1 MLAKIARATT
11 ASSKITALIFVS
23 LMRLIFPFP
32 RYN

>member
-1 MLAKIARATT
+1 MLAKIAKETT

-32 RYN
+32 KYN